1 MKHLFTATQRSTYH
15 YLYSLVSVTQDGS
28 ARVFIVPNV
37 ACAIEILSS
46 VVQTL
51 TPARRDLKN
60 QFHQSVMTKN
70 FVGDNATQEAA
81 AAHVTA
87 AFRNF
92 GQHFELPVGEDEVL
106 MSRFGSL
113 AGIATAD
120 LSSAPIYNSSKEML
134 TAFFGSTLGMQTQQ
148 PVNSGGMYTQ
158 SSNLPP
164 MNHLPMAMNVPYA
177 AQDSRQVMN
186 ASRGGPFQQR
196 QQSSNE
202 YRTPP
207 PAGMVPADERMD
219 YSQFQAWQD
228 ASQEDTVRA
237 TPQLVSQQF
246 VPRQQQHAGNPMYN
260 HGRPP
265 NEQRLLQQQFDRP
278 PMGNAI
284 RPFSSY
290 SANSGHGVGDTM
302 RGYFQ

>member
-1 MKHLFTATQRSTYH
+1 
-15 YLYSLVSVTQDGS
+15 LYSLVSIITQDGS

-37 ACAIEILSS
+37 ACAIDILSS
-46 VVQTL
+46 LVQTL

-60 QFHQSVMTKN
+60 QFHQSVKTKN

-81 AAHVTA
+81 AAHVTC
-87 AFRNF
+87 AFRDF
-92 GQHFELPVGEDEVL
+92 GQHFELPVGEDDVL

-148 PVNSGGMYTQ
+148 QPMYTQ
-158 SSNLPP
+158 SNNLPP
-164 MNHLPMAMNVPYA
+164 MNHLPMAMSDPYA
-177 AQDSRQVMN
+177 AQNSRQVMN

-207 PAGMVPADERMD
+207 PAGMVPADERLD
-219 YSQFQAWQD
+219 YSQFQSWRDSPQ
-228 ASQEDTVRA
+228 DTVRA

-246 VPRQQQHAGNPMYN
+246 VPRQQNPMYN

-290 SANSGHGVGDTM
+290 SANSGLGGGDTM